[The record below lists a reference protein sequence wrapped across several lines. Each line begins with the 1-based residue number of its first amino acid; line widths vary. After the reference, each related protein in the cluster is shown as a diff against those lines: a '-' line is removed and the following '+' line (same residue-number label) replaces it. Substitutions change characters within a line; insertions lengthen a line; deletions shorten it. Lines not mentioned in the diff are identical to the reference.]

1 MKGCLINV
9 NVGLN
14 LKRATAVEAKQLF
27 LKITVID
34 TSLALK
40 EVARCDLM
48 GLRWSSIRVDRN
60 QVQVGYNYGNF
71 MKHI

>member
-1 MKGCLINV
+1 M
-9 NVGLN
+9 NVGFH
-14 LKRATAVEAKQLF
+14 LKRATVVEAKKLF

-48 GLRWSSIRVDRN
+48 GLRCRVDRN
-60 QVQVGYNYGNF
+60 QVQVGYNKLF
-71 MKHI
+71 PLLPSAERDAK